1 MTNKILMEINP
12 NNRLWIDNIESLVS
26 SFQIFPKKENSKE
39 ENFNNI
45 SRLLILVFLVF
56 FFIQS
61 KKDLKKK
68 RHIEVIILFII
79 SMFIL
84 TVFYFRSTKKE
95 YFKELNKLS
104 SINNNNNNLYNLR
117 EMDTAPVYK
126 YPLLQTSKSMEK
138 LSPTP
143 IIYPR
148 SHDSDIWSFPSYK
161 HSATNNNRMG
171 YVLTDEYEDLN
182 YIDEFDPRVNTYRDD
197 FGLLNLNQYCNKQ
210 NGNLVQNNKNVTPLP
225 VSNGGMIDEG
235 SSSRNLDDLR
245 IRQNGQVL
253 NPENVMRT
261 TDVDNTQWMPT
272 SLNKQAD
279 TATPVSE
286 LQKQNLPVTYLKEKY
301 GKVNVPVDW
310 RIKLDDPNPTPISTI
325 SERYNYQD
333 MPQNKNFIKYIPLRG
348 DEDMSL
354 KRPEVTLAN
363 NQGVVGF
370 LPNEMIDQTVFRE
383 QRQVME
389 DSKLRNRAAHMYTS
403 DPNALPPKNLMIN
416 KTPISM
422 YGPGMVNVPERTKY
436 TQNIQPNI
444 YSFSDTAEPINANMG
459 ISYNPDLPPRVVDQV
474 AMYDGAYPLYHRIDP
489 QLVREGGIPKG
500 RLEEMPRRTQ
510 WSAKY
515 NTYDTIDGSVNF
527 EDIYDPRFT
536 GYGDEYRSYVDVNL
550 GNVQYYY
557 SDIDAYR
564 DPNFGTRSKVDFID
578 FVDPMGRIKPE
589 YSREVG
595 LNDVKE
601 NVQSQ
606 YDADSIYFREDLME
620 RLMRKRNQELWQLRA
635 APLRKDA
642 NVGFSAGSYSPS
654 IRQ

>member
-1 MTNKILMEINP
+1 MSVQNSNNKI
-12 NNRLWIDNIESLVS
+12 WIDNIESLFS
-26 SFQIFPKKENSKE
+26 SFDIFPNKENSKE

-56 FFIQS
+56 YFIQTR
-61 KKDLKKK
+61 KDVKKK
-68 RHIEVIILFII
+68 KHIEVIILFII

-84 TVFYFRSTKKE
+84 IVFYFRSTKKE

-104 SINNNNNNLYNLR
+104 SINNNNNNNLYNLR

-210 NGNLVQNNKNVTPLP
+210 NGNLVQNDNNGMSPLP
-225 VSNGGMIDEG
+225 
-235 SSSRNLDDLR
+235 R
-245 IRQNGQVL
+245 NGQMSD
-253 NPENVMRT
+253 NENVRKT
-261 TDVDNTQWMPT
+261 TDVDNTQWAPT
-272 SLNKQAD
+272 PLNKQTD
-279 TATPVSE
+279 TSTPVSE
-286 LQKQNLPVTYLKEKY
+286 LQQQNLPVTYLKEKY
-301 GKVNVPVDW
+301 GQVNKPADW
-310 RIKLDDPNPTPISTI
+310 RIRVDNPNPTPISTI
-325 SERYNYQD
+325 SERYNYED
-333 MPQNKNFIKYIPLRG
+333 MPQNRNFIKYIPLRG
-348 DEDMSL
+348 NEDMTM
-354 KRPEVTLAN
+354 KRPELTLAN

-370 LPNEMIDQTVFRE
+370 LPNEMIDETVFRE

-474 AMYDGAYPLYHRIDP
+474 AMSDGAYPLYHRIDP
-489 QLVREGGIPKG
+489 QLVREGGISKQ

-515 NTYDTIDGSVNF
+515 STYDTIDGSVNF

-536 GYGDEYRSYVDVNL
+536 GYGDEYRSYVDINL

-589 YSREVG
+589 YSRQVG

-642 NVGFSAGSYSPS
+642 HSNFSSGM
-654 IRQ
+654 

>member
-1 MTNKILMEINP
+1 MVLFIL
-12 NNRLWIDNIESLVS
+12 SL
-26 SFQIFPKKENSKE
+26 F
-39 ENFNNI
+39 
-45 SRLLILVFLVF
+45 LLI
-56 FFIQS
+56 I
-61 KKDLKKK
+61 
-68 RHIEVIILFII
+68 
-79 SMFIL
+79 
-84 TVFYFRSTKKE
+84 FYFSSTKKE
-95 YFKELNKLS
+95 YFKELNNLS
-104 SINNNNNNLYNLR
+104 SINNNNINTNIIDK
-117 EMDTAPVYK
+117 MDTPPVYK

-148 SHDSDIWSFPSYK
+148 SHDGDIWSFPSYK

-171 YVLTDEYEDLN
+171 FNLTDEYEPLN

-210 NGNLVQNNKNVTPLP
+210 NGNINNVSQQIDSDIIEDSQQKTKNDNTTMLKDVQNEDKTPIKVINK
-225 VSNGGMIDEG
+225 GG
-235 SSSRNLDDLR
+235 
-245 IRQNGQVL
+245 
-253 NPENVMRT
+253 
-261 TDVDNTQWMPT
+261 
-272 SLNKQAD
+272 
-279 TATPVSE
+279 
-286 LQKQNLPVTYLKEKY
+286 Y
-301 GKVNVPVDW
+301 GKPSPPADW
-310 RIKLDDPNPTPISTI
+310 RVQVDYPNPTPISTI
-325 SERYNYQD
+325 RERYNYQD
-333 MPQNKNFIKYIPLRG
+333 IPQQQQTLLKYIPLKG
-348 DEDMSL
+348 NDDMSER
-354 KRPEVTLAN
+354 RPEITLAN
-363 NQGVVGF
+363 NEQVAGF
-370 LPNEMIDQTVFRE
+370 LPNEMIEQTVFMDQKQMMKDNR
-383 QRQVME
+383 M
-389 DSKLRNRAAHMYTS
+389 KNRAAHMYTINP
-403 DPNALPPKNLMIN
+403 DALPPQNLLIN

-515 NTYDTIDGSVNF
+515 NTYDTIDGSINF

-578 FVDPMGRIKPE
+578 FIDPMGRVKPE
-589 YSREVG
+589 YSRDVG
-595 LNDVKE
+595 LNDVKST
-601 NVQSQ
+601 VQNQ

-635 APLRKDA
+635 APLRKDSHA
-642 NVGFSAGSYSPS
+642 HFSSGM
-654 IRQ
+654 

>member
-1 MTNKILMEINP
+1 
-12 NNRLWIDNIESLVS
+12 
-26 SFQIFPKKENSKE
+26 
-39 ENFNNI
+39 
-45 SRLLILVFLVF
+45 
-56 FFIQS
+56 
-61 KKDLKKK
+61 
-68 RHIEVIILFII
+68 
-79 SMFIL
+79 
-84 TVFYFRSTKKE
+84 
-95 YFKELNKLS
+95 
-104 SINNNNNNLYNLR
+104 
-117 EMDTAPVYK
+117 
-126 YPLLQTSKSMEK
+126 MEK

-148 SHDSDIWSFPSYK
+148 SHDGDIWSFPSYK

-171 YVLTDEYEDLN
+171 FNLTDEYEPLN

-210 NGNLVQNNKNVTPLP
+210 NGNINNVSQQIDSDIIEDSQQKTKNDNTTMLKDVQNEDKTPIKVINK
-225 VSNGGMIDEG
+225 GG
-235 SSSRNLDDLR
+235 
-245 IRQNGQVL
+245 
-253 NPENVMRT
+253 
-261 TDVDNTQWMPT
+261 
-272 SLNKQAD
+272 
-279 TATPVSE
+279 
-286 LQKQNLPVTYLKEKY
+286 Y
-301 GKVNVPVDW
+301 GKPSPPADW
-310 RIKLDDPNPTPISTI
+310 RVQVDYPNPTPISTI
-325 SERYNYQD
+325 RERYNYQD
-333 MPQNKNFIKYIPLRG
+333 IPQQQQTLLKYIPLKG
-348 DEDMSL
+348 NDDMSER
-354 KRPEVTLAN
+354 RPEITLAN
-363 NQGVVGF
+363 NEQVAGF
-370 LPNEMIDQTVFRE
+370 LPNEIIEQTVFMDQKQMMKDNR
-383 QRQVME
+383 M
-389 DSKLRNRAAHMYTS
+389 KNRAAHMYTINP
-403 DPNALPPKNLMIN
+403 DALPPQNLLIN

-515 NTYDTIDGSVNF
+515 NTYDTIDGSINF

-578 FVDPMGRIKPE
+578 FIDPMGRVKPE
-589 YSREVG
+589 YSRDVG
-595 LNDVKE
+595 LNDVKST
-601 NVQSQ
+601 VQNQ

-635 APLRKDA
+635 APLRKDSHA
-642 NVGFSAGSYSPS
+642 HFSSGM
-654 IRQ
+654 

>member
-1 MTNKILMEINP
+1 MTTRLFKQTGDIEKDTNKDYNP
-12 NNRLWIDNIESLVS
+12 NNRIWIDNIESLYS
-26 SFQIFPKKENSKE
+26 SWNIFPQKDNSKE

-45 SRLLILVFLVF
+45 SRLLILVFLIF
-56 FFIQS
+56 YCILD
-61 KKDLKKK
+61 KKDVKKK
-68 RHIEVIILFII
+68 KHIEIMILFILSI
-79 SMFIL
+79 FLLSIL
-84 TVFYFRSTKKE
+84 YFRSTKKE

-104 SINNNNNNLYNLR
+104 SINNNNNYNIR
-117 EMDTAPVYK
+117 EMDTPPVYK

-148 SHDSDIWSFPSYK
+148 SHDGDIWALPSYK

-171 YVLTDEYEDLN
+171 YVLTDEYEPLN
-182 YIDEFDPRVNTYRDD
+182 YTDEFDPRVNTYRSD
-197 FGLLNLNQYCNKQ
+197 FGLLNLNQYCNNQ
-210 NGNLVQNNKNVTPLP
+210 NGNKTQNANVSQISP
-225 VSNGGMIDEG
+225 
-235 SSSRNLDDLR
+235 
-245 IRQNGQVL
+245 NGQVINSDYRIKQDGTVL
-253 NPENVMRT
+253 NPDNVLKI
-261 TDVDNTQWMPT
+261 TDVDTTKWEPKDLKDQTDT
-272 SLNKQAD
+272 S
-279 TATPVSE
+279 TPLYE
-286 LQKQNLPVTYLKEKY
+286 LQKKQGVTTERY
-301 GKVNVPVDW
+301 GKVLPPADW
-310 RIKLDDPNPTPISTI
+310 RIKIDEPNPTPYSTI
-325 SERYNYQD
+325 SERYDGN
-333 MPQNKNFIKYIPLRG
+333 NSKTFIKYIPLRG
-348 DEDMSL
+348 DEDMTL
-354 KRPEVTLAN
+354 KRPELTLAN

-370 LPNEMIDQTVFRE
+370 LPNEMINETVFRE

-389 DSKLRNRAAHMYTS
+389 NSKLKNRAAHMYTT
-403 DPNALPPKNLMIN
+403 DPNALPPNNLMIN

-489 QLVREGGIPKG
+489 QLVREGGIAKE

-536 GYGDEYRSYVDVNL
+536 GYGDEYRSYVDINL

-589 YSREVG
+589 YSRQVG

-601 NVQSQ
+601 NVQNQ

-635 APLRKDA
+635 APLRKSA
-642 NVGFSAGSYSPS
+642 NSHFSSVY
-654 IRQ
+654 

>member
-1 MTNKILMEINP
+1 MSIHNQNKI
-12 NNRLWIDNIESLVS
+12 WIDNIESLFS
-26 SFQIFPKKENSKE
+26 SFDIFPNKKNSKE
-39 ENFNNI
+39 ENFNNV
-45 SRLLILVFLVF
+45 SRLLIVLFLIF
-56 FFIQS
+56 YFIQNQ
-61 KKDLKKK
+61 KDIKKK
-68 RHIEVIILFII
+68 KHIEVMIIFII
-79 SMFIL
+79 SMLIL
-84 TVFYFRSTKKE
+84 LVFYFNSTKKE
-95 YFKELNKLS
+95 YFKELNNLS
-104 SINNNNNNLYNLR
+104 YINNNNNILNNTK
-117 EMDTAPVYK
+117 EMDTPPVYK
-126 YPLLQTSKSMEK
+126 YPLLQTSKAMEK

-161 HSATNNNRMG
+161 HSATNNNTMG
-171 YVLTDEYEDLN
+171 FVLTDEYEPLN
-182 YIDEFDPRVNTYRDD
+182 YIDEFDPRVNTYRND

-210 NGNLVQNNKNVTPLP
+210 NGNLIQKNESSENDITNVNNIETQNKKTLINN
-225 VSNGGMIDEG
+225 I
-235 SSSRNLDDLR
+235 
-245 IRQNGQVL
+245 Q
-253 NPENVMRT
+253 
-261 TDVDNTQWMPT
+261 DNNST
-272 SLNKQAD
+272 SLLDLEKQKL
-279 TATPVSE
+279 PSE
-286 LQKQNLPVTYLKEKY
+286 YMKERY
-301 GKVNVPVDW
+301 GKMSSPVDW
-310 RIKLDDPNPTPISTI
+310 RVKIDNPNPTPISTLQ
-325 SERYNYQD
+325 ERYNYQD
-333 MPQNKNFIKYIPLRG
+333 LPQNKNFLNYIPLKST
-348 DEDMSL
+348 DDMSL
-354 KRPEVTLAN
+354 KTQELTLAN
-363 NQGVVGF
+363 NQQVVGF
-370 LPNEMIDQTVFRE
+370 LPNELIEQNVFRE

-389 DSKLRNRAAHMYTS
+389 DNNLKKNSAHMYNFN
-403 DPNALPPKNLMIN
+403 PNDLPPNNLLIN

-422 YGPGMVNVPERTKY
+422 YGPGMVNIPERTKY

-444 YSFSDTAEPINANMG
+444 YSFSDTAEPINANIG

-474 AMYDGAYPLYHRIDP
+474 AMYDGSYPLYHRIDP

-536 GYGDEYRSYVDVNL
+536 GYGDEYRSYVDINL

-589 YSREVG
+589 YSRQVG

-601 NVQSQ
+601 NVQNQ
-606 YDADSIYFREDLME
+606 YDADSIYFREDMME

-642 NVGFSAGSYSPS
+642 HAHFSSGM
-654 IRQ
+654 

>member
-1 MTNKILMEINP
+1 MENLKNT
-12 NNRLWIDNIESLVS
+12 NNRIWIDNIESLYS
-26 SFQIFPKKENSKE
+26 SWNIFPNKDNSKE
-39 ENFNNI
+39 ENFNNL
-45 SRLLILVFLVF
+45 SRLLILVFLIF
-56 FFIQS
+56 YFIQNPKDVKN
-61 KKDLKKK
+61 KK
-68 RHIEVIILFII
+68 HIEIMILFIL

-84 TVFYFRSTKKE
+84 SVFYFRSTKKE

-104 SINNNNNNLYNLR
+104 SINNNNNILYNIR

-126 YPLLQTSKSMEK
+126 YPLLQTSKAMEK

-148 SHDSDIWSFPSYK
+148 SHDGDIWSFPSYK

-171 YVLTDEYEDLN
+171 YALTEEYEPLN

-197 FGLLNLNQYCNKQ
+197 FGLLNLNEYCGKQ
-210 NGNLVQNNKNVTPLP
+210 NGNNI
-225 VSNGGMIDEG
+225 SNGTTLP
-235 SSSRNLDDLR
+235 LDKNGQNVIPDLR
-245 IRQNGQVL
+245 IKQDENVL
-253 NPENVMRT
+253 NPDNVMKT
-261 TDVDNTQWMPT
+261 TNYDKTRWEPT
-272 SLNKQAD
+272 DLNKQTD
-279 TATPVSE
+279 TSTPLYE
-286 LQKQNLPVTYLKEKY
+286 LQKSKSKDNLKERY
-301 GKVNVPVDW
+301 GKPSPPPDW
-310 RIKLDDPNPTPISTI
+310 RIKVNNKETTPISII
-325 SERYNYQD
+325 SERYNYSD
-333 MPQNKNFIKYIPLRG
+333 MPQNKNFIKYIPLNP
-348 DEDMSL
+348 DDDMTL
-354 KRPEVTLAN
+354 KRPELTLAN

-370 LPNEMIDQTVFRE
+370 LPNEMIDQTIFRE
-383 QRQVME
+383 QRQIMQ
-389 DSKLRNRAAHMYTS
+389 DNNLKNRAAHMYTS

-489 QLVREGGIPKG
+489 QLVREGGISKQ

-536 GYGDEYRSYVDVNL
+536 GYGDEYRSYVDIDL
-550 GNVQYYY
+550 GNIQYYY

-589 YSREVG
+589 YSRQVG

-642 NVGFSAGSYSPS
+642 HSHFSSGF
-654 IRQ
+654 

>member
-1 MTNKILMEINP
+1 MSIQNP
-12 NNRLWIDNIESLVS
+12 NNKIWIDNIESLFS
-26 SFQIFPKKENSKE
+26 SFQFFPKKENSKE

-45 SRLLILVFLVF
+45 SRLLILIFLVF

-61 KKDLKKK
+61 RKDVKNKK
-68 RHIEVIILFII
+68 HIEVMILFII

-84 TVFYFRSTKKE
+84 IVFYFRSTKKE

-126 YPLLQTSKSMEK
+126 YPLLQTSKAMEK

-148 SHDSDIWSFPSYK
+148 SHDGDIWSFPSYK

-182 YIDEFDPRVNTYRDD
+182 YIDEFDPRVNTYRND

-210 NGNLVQNNKNVTPLP
+210 NGNLVQIDDKKVTPLP
-225 VSNGGMIDEG
+225 ASKNDEM
-235 SSSRNLDDLR
+235 SDVDLR
-245 IRQNGQVL
+245 IRQNGKVL
-253 NPENVMRT
+253 NPENIMIT
-261 TDVDNTQWMPT
+261 TDMN
-272 SLNKQAD
+272 NKND
-279 TATPVSE
+279 TTTPVSE

-301 GKVNVPVDW
+301 GRMSVPVDW
-310 RIKLDDPNPTPISTI
+310 RVKVDDPNPTPISTI
-325 SERYNYQD
+325 SERYNYED
-333 MPQNKNFIKYIPLRG
+333 VQNKNFIKYIPLRG
-348 DEDMSL
+348 DEDMTL
-354 KRPEVTLAN
+354 KRPELTLAN
-363 NQGVVGF
+363 NQGVAGF
-370 LPNEMIDQTVFRE
+370 LPNEMIEQSIFRE

-389 DSKLRNRAAHMYTS
+389 DNKLKNRAAHMYTS
-403 DPNALPPKNLMIN
+403 EPNALPPKNLMIN

-500 RLEEMPRRTQ
+500 RLDEMPRRTQ

-536 GYGDEYRSYVDVNL
+536 GYGDEYRSYVDINL

-589 YSREVG
+589 YSRQVG

-635 APLRKDA
+635 APLRKSAHSNSGITSGFA
-642 NVGFSAGSYSPS
+642 NASSG
-654 IRQ
+654 IRF

>member
-1 MTNKILMEINP
+1 MSIQNLQNP
-12 NNRLWIDNIESLVS
+12 NNLLWIDNIESLFY
-26 SFQIFPKKENSKE
+26 SFNIFPKKENSKE
-39 ENFNNI
+39 ENFNNV
-45 SRLLILVFLVF
+45 SRLLIIVFLIF
-56 FFIQS
+56 YFIQPFQKISRSS
-61 KKDLKKK
+61 KERKN
-68 RHIEVIILFII
+68 RNIEIMVLFILSLFLLI
-79 SMFIL
+79 I
-84 TVFYFRSTKKE
+84 FYFSSTKKE
-95 YFKELNKLS
+95 YFKELNNLS
-104 SINNNNNNLYNLR
+104 SINNNNINTNIIDK
-117 EMDTAPVYK
+117 MDTPPVYK

-148 SHDSDIWSFPSYK
+148 SHDGDVWSFPSYK

-171 YVLTDEYEDLN
+171 FNLTDEYEPLN

-210 NGNLVQNNKNVTPLP
+210 NGNMNNISQQLDSKNTEESQNNVQSDNTTMLKDVQNEGKTPLK
-225 VSNGGMIDEG
+225 VINKGG
-235 SSSRNLDDLR
+235 
-245 IRQNGQVL
+245 
-253 NPENVMRT
+253 
-261 TDVDNTQWMPT
+261 
-272 SLNKQAD
+272 
-279 TATPVSE
+279 
-286 LQKQNLPVTYLKEKY
+286 Y
-301 GKVNVPVDW
+301 GKPSPVADW
-310 RIKLDDPNPTPISTI
+310 RVQVDDPSKTPISNI
-325 SERYNYQD
+325 RERYNYQD
-333 MPQNKNFIKYIPLRG
+333 MPQQQTPLKYIPLKG
-348 DEDMSL
+348 NDDMSE
-354 KRPEVTLAN
+354 RRAEITLAN
-363 NQGVVGF
+363 NEQVAGF
-370 LPNEMIDQTVFRE
+370 LPNEMIDQTVFIDQKQMMRDN
-383 QRQVME
+383 RM
-389 DSKLRNRAAHMYTS
+389 KNRAAHMYTTNP
-403 DPNALPPKNLMIN
+403 DALPPQNLLIN

-474 AMYDGAYPLYHRIDP
+474 AMYDGSYPLYHRIDP

-536 GYGDEYRSYVDVNL
+536 GYGDEYRSYVDINL

-578 FVDPMGRIKPE
+578 FVDPMGRVKPE
-589 YSREVG
+589 YSRDVG
-595 LNDVKE
+595 LNDVKST
-601 NVQSQ
+601 VQNQ

-635 APLRKDA
+635 APLRKDSHA
-642 NVGFSAGSYSPS
+642 HFSSGM
-654 IRQ
+654 

>member
-1 MTNKILMEINP
+1 MTNLNNKI
-12 NNRLWIDNIESLVS
+12 WIDNIDSLFS
-26 SFQIFPKKENSKE
+26 SFDIFPKRENSKE

-45 SRLLILVFLVF
+45 SRLLIIIFLVF
-56 FFIQS
+56 FFIQHSEKVIS
-61 KKDLKKK
+61 KKNKIRVMFPSNKVDV
-68 RHIEVIILFII
+68 VIFFVI

-84 TVFYFRSTKKE
+84 ILFYFRSTKKE
-95 YFKELNKLS
+95 YFKELNYLS
-104 SINNNNNNLYNLR
+104 SINNNNNFNNL
-117 EMDTAPVYK
+117 EKMDTPPVYK
-126 YPLLQTSKSMEK
+126 YPLLQTSKSTEK

-148 SHDSDIWSFPSYK
+148 SHDREIWSFPSYK
-161 HSATNNNRMG
+161 HSAVNDNSMG
-171 YVLTDEYEDLN
+171 FNLTDEYEPLN
-182 YIDEFDPRVNTYRDD
+182 YIDEFDPRVNTYRSD
-197 FGLLNLNQYCNKQ
+197 FGLLNLNEYCNGQ
-210 NGNLVQNNKNVTPLP
+210 NGNVK
-225 VSNGGMIDEG
+225 
-235 SSSRNLDDLR
+235 SRNLHSQSD
-245 IRQNGQVL
+245 
-253 NPENVMRT
+253 NPSENVGSLGSKSNPQYVT
-261 TDVDNTQWMPT
+261 IVDTKKPEEISQGG
-272 SLNKQAD
+272 
-279 TATPVSE
+279 
-286 LQKQNLPVTYLKEKY
+286 Y
-301 GKVNVPVDW
+301 GKMSPPVNW
-310 RIKLDDPNPTPISTI
+310 RIPIDDPKVTPISTI
-325 SERYNYQD
+325 KERYNYD
-333 MPQNKNFIKYIPLRG
+333 EMKNKNFIKYIPLRAN
-348 DEDMSL
+348 DDMSE
-354 KRPEVTLAN
+354 KRPEVTIAN
-363 NQGVVGF
+363 NEQVAGF

-383 QRQVME
+383 QRQIME
-389 DSKLRNRAAHMYTS
+389 NDKLKNRAVHMYTT
-403 DPNALPPKNLMIN
+403 DKNALPPENLLIN

-589 YSREVG
+589 YNRQVG

-642 NVGFSAGSYSPS
+642 HAHFSSGM
-654 IRQ
+654 

>member
-1 MTNKILMEINP
+1 MSIQNP
-12 NNRLWIDNIESLVS
+12 NNLLWIDNIESLFS
-26 SFQIFPKKENSKE
+26 SFNILPKKENSKE
-39 ENFNNI
+39 ENFNNV
-45 SRLLILVFLVF
+45 SRLLILVFLIF
-56 FFIQS
+56 YFIQPFQKVSRSS
-61 KKDLKKK
+61 KEKKN
-68 RHIEVIILFII
+68 RNIEIMVLFILSLFLLI
-79 SMFIL
+79 I
-84 TVFYFRSTKKE
+84 FYFSSTKKE
-95 YFKELNKLS
+95 YFKELNNLS
-104 SINNNNNNLYNLR
+104 SINNNNINTNIIDK
-117 EMDTAPVYK
+117 MDTPPVYK

-148 SHDSDIWSFPSYK
+148 SHDGDIWSFPSYK

-171 YVLTDEYEDLN
+171 FDLTNEYEPLN

-210 NGNLVQNNKNVTPLP
+210 NGNINNISQKIDSEDIEVSQQKTKNDNTTMLKDVKNEGKTPLKIIEK
-225 VSNGGMIDEG
+225 GG
-235 SSSRNLDDLR
+235 
-245 IRQNGQVL
+245 
-253 NPENVMRT
+253 
-261 TDVDNTQWMPT
+261 
-272 SLNKQAD
+272 
-279 TATPVSE
+279 
-286 LQKQNLPVTYLKEKY
+286 Y
-301 GKVNVPVDW
+301 GKNSPPADW
-310 RIKLDDPNPTPISTI
+310 RVQVDDPEKTPISTI
-325 SERYNYQD
+325 RERYNYQD
-333 MPQNKNFIKYIPLRG
+333 MPQQQTLLKYIPLKG
-348 DEDMSL
+348 NDDMSE
-354 KRPEVTLAN
+354 RRAEITLAN
-363 NQGVVGF
+363 NEQVAGF
-370 LPNEMIDQTVFRE
+370 LPNEMIDQTVFMDQKQMMKDNR
-383 QRQVME
+383 M
-389 DSKLRNRAAHMYTS
+389 KNRATHMYTTNP
-403 DPNALPPKNLMIN
+403 DALPPQNLLIN

-474 AMYDGAYPLYHRIDP
+474 AMYDGSYPLYHRIDP
-489 QLVREGGIPKG
+489 QLIREGGIPKG

-515 NTYDTIDGSVNF
+515 NTYDTIDGSINF

-578 FVDPMGRIKPE
+578 FIDPMGRVKPE
-589 YSREVG
+589 YSRDVG
-595 LNDVKE
+595 LNDVKST
-601 NVQSQ
+601 VQNQ

-635 APLRKDA
+635 APLRKDSHA
-642 NVGFSAGSYSPS
+642 HFSSGM
-654 IRQ
+654 

>member
-1 MTNKILMEINP
+1 MLNKIQQTSYNQ
-12 NNRLWIDNIESLVS
+12 NNKIWIDNIESLFS
-26 SFQIFPKKENSKE
+26 SFNIFPKKENSKE

-45 SRLLILVFLVF
+45 SRMLIVLFLVF
-56 FFIQS
+56 FIIQS
-61 KKDLKKK
+61 PKDIKSKK
-68 RHIEVIILFII
+68 HIEIMIIFFMSL
-79 SMFIL
+79 IL
-84 TVFYFRSTKKE
+84 LIGFYFGTTKKE
-95 YFKELNKLS
+95 YFKELNNLS
-104 SINNNNNNLYNLR
+104 SINNNNNDSNLNIK
-117 EMDTAPVYK
+117 MDTPPVYK
-126 YPLLQTSKSMEK
+126 YPLLQTSKAMNK

-148 SHDSDIWSFPSYK
+148 SHDREIWSYPSYK
-161 HSATNNNRMG
+161 HSHVNDNSMG
-171 YVLTDEYEDLN
+171 FNLTDEYEPLN
-182 YIDEFDPRVNTYRDD
+182 YIDEFDPRVNTYRND
-197 FGLLNLNQYCNKQ
+197 FGLLNLNEYCNKQ
-210 NGNLVQNNKNVTPLP
+210 NGNKNVSN
-225 VSNGGMIDEG
+225 VSNVSNISNIPMNNENTTQLQPQLQSQEQSQQPIQGGYGIPSPPADWT
-235 SSSRNLDDLR
+235 
-245 IRQNGQVL
+245 IK
-253 NPENVMRT
+253 
-261 TDVDNTQWMPT
+261 VD
-272 SLNKQAD
+272 SDK
-279 TATPVSE
+279 
-286 LQKQNLPVTYLKEKY
+286 
-301 GKVNVPVDW
+301 
-310 RIKLDDPNPTPISTI
+310 TPISLI
-325 SERYNYQD
+325 KERYNYNKD
-333 MPQNKNFIKYIPLRG
+333 DQNKTLLKYIPLKPG
-348 DEDMSL
+348 DDMSER
-354 KRPEVTLAN
+354 RPEITLAN
-363 NQGVVGF
+363 NEQVAGF
-370 LPNEMIDQTVFRE
+370 LPNEMIEQTVFLDQKRL
-383 QRQVME
+383 ME
-389 DSKLRNRAAHMYTS
+389 DDKLKNQAAHMYTTN
-403 DPNALPPKNLMIN
+403 PNALPPKNLLIN

-536 GYGDEYRSYVDVNL
+536 GYGDEYRSYVDINL

-589 YSREVG
+589 YSRDVG

-601 NVQSQ
+601 TVQTQ

-642 NVGFSAGSYSPS
+642 HAHFSSGM
-654 IRQ
+654 

>member
-1 MTNKILMEINP
+1 MSIQNIQNP
-12 NNRLWIDNIESLVS
+12 NNLLWIDNIESLFY
-26 SFQIFPKKENSKE
+26 SFNIFPKKENSKE
-39 ENFNNI
+39 ENFNNV
-45 SRLLILVFLVF
+45 SRLLILIFLIF
-56 FFIQS
+56 YFIQPFQKVSRSS
-61 KKDLKKK
+61 KERKN
-68 RHIEVIILFII
+68 RNIEIMVLFILSLFLLI
-79 SMFIL
+79 I
-84 TVFYFRSTKKE
+84 FYFSSTKKE
-95 YFKELNKLS
+95 YFKELNNLS
-104 SINNNNNNLYNLR
+104 SINNNNINTNIIDK
-117 EMDTAPVYK
+117 MDTPPVYK

-148 SHDSDIWSFPSYK
+148 SHDGDIWSFPSYK

-171 YVLTDEYEDLN
+171 FNLTDEYEPLN

-210 NGNLVQNNKNVTPLP
+210 NGNINNVSQQIDSDIIEDSQQKTKNDNTTMLKDVQNEDKTPIKVINK
-225 VSNGGMIDEG
+225 GG
-235 SSSRNLDDLR
+235 
-245 IRQNGQVL
+245 
-253 NPENVMRT
+253 
-261 TDVDNTQWMPT
+261 
-272 SLNKQAD
+272 
-279 TATPVSE
+279 
-286 LQKQNLPVTYLKEKY
+286 Y
-301 GKVNVPVDW
+301 GKPSPPADW
-310 RIKLDDPNPTPISTI
+310 RVQVDYPNPTPISTI
-325 SERYNYQD
+325 RERYNYQD
-333 MPQNKNFIKYIPLRG
+333 IPQQQQTLLKYIPLKG
-348 DEDMSL
+348 NDDMSER
-354 KRPEVTLAN
+354 RPEITLAN
-363 NQGVVGF
+363 NEQVAGF
-370 LPNEMIDQTVFRE
+370 LPNEMIEQTVFMDQKQMMKDNR
-383 QRQVME
+383 M
-389 DSKLRNRAAHMYTS
+389 KNRAAHMYTINP
-403 DPNALPPKNLMIN
+403 DALPPQNLLIN

-515 NTYDTIDGSVNF
+515 NTYDTIDGSINF

-578 FVDPMGRIKPE
+578 FVDPMGRVKPE
-589 YSREVG
+589 YSRDVG
-595 LNDVKE
+595 LNDVKST
-601 NVQSQ
+601 VQNQ

-635 APLRKDA
+635 APIRKDSHA
-642 NVGFSAGSYSPS
+642 HFSSGM
-654 IRQ
+654 

>member
-1 MTNKILMEINP
+1 MLNKIQQTSYNQ
-12 NNRLWIDNIESLVS
+12 NNKIWIDNIESLFS
-26 SFQIFPKKENSKE
+26 SFNIFPKKENSKE

-45 SRLLILVFLVF
+45 SRLLILVFLIF
-56 FFIQS
+56 YFTQTS
-61 KKDLKKK
+61 KDVKKK
-68 RHIEVIILFII
+68 RHIEIMILFII
-79 SMFIL
+79 SIFIL
-84 TVFYFRSTKKE
+84 IVFYFSSTKKE
-95 YFKELNKLS
+95 YFKELNYLS
-104 SINNNNNNLYNLR
+104 SINNNNNILYNTR
-117 EMDTAPVYK
+117 EMDTPPVYK

-148 SHDSDIWSFPSYK
+148 SHDADIWSFPSYK

-182 YIDEFDPRVNTYRDD
+182 YIDEFDPRVNTYRND
-197 FGLLNLNQYCNKQ
+197 FGLLNLNEYCNKQ
-210 NGNLVQNNKNVTPLP
+210 NGNKTTTPI
-225 VSNGGMIDEG
+225 SNISTEDKTM
-235 SSSRNLDDLR
+235 L
-245 IRQNGQVL
+245 
-253 NPENVMRT
+253 
-261 TDVDNTQWMPT
+261 TD
-272 SLNKQAD
+272 LNKENQQPSQSSQSSQPSQQSQISNSSNE
-279 TATPVSE
+279 T
-286 LQKQNLPVTYLKEKY
+286 LKGGY
-301 GKVNVPVDW
+301 GIPSPPADW
-310 RIKLDDPNPTPISTI
+310 RIKVKNPGATPISTI
-325 SERYNYQD
+325 QERYNYQEL
-333 MPQNKNFIKYIPLRG
+333 PKNQNFIKYIPLRG
-348 DEDMSL
+348 DEDMSM

-363 NQGVVGF
+363 NEQVAGF
-370 LPNEMIDQTVFRE
+370 LPNEMIDQSVFRE
-383 QRQVME
+383 QRQIME
-389 DSKLRNRAAHMYTS
+389 NNKLRNRAAHMYTS
-403 DPNALPPKNLMIN
+403 DPNALPPKNLLIN

-489 QLVREGGIPKG
+489 QLVREGGIPKE

-536 GYGDEYRSYVDVNL
+536 GYGDEYRSYVDINL

-589 YSREVG
+589 YSRDVG

-601 NVQSQ
+601 TVQTQ

-642 NVGFSAGSYSPS
+642 HAHFSSGM
-654 IRQ
+654 

>member
-1 MTNKILMEINP
+1 MSIQNIQNP
-12 NNRLWIDNIESLVS
+12 NNLLWIDNIESLFS
-26 SFQIFPKKENSKE
+26 SFNIFPKKENSKE
-39 ENFNNI
+39 ENFNNV
-45 SRLLILVFLVF
+45 SRLLILIFLIF
-56 FFIQS
+56 YFIQPFQKVSRSS
-61 KKDLKKK
+61 KERKN
-68 RHIEVIILFII
+68 RNIEIMVLFILSLFLLI
-79 SMFIL
+79 I
-84 TVFYFRSTKKE
+84 FYFSSTKKE
-95 YFKELNKLS
+95 YFKELNNLS
-104 SINNNNNNLYNLR
+104 SINNNNINTNIIDK
-117 EMDTAPVYK
+117 MDTPPVYK

-148 SHDSDIWSFPSYK
+148 SHDGDIWSFPSYK

-171 YVLTDEYEDLN
+171 FNLTDEYEPLN

-210 NGNLVQNNKNVTPLP
+210 NGNMNNISQLDSEDTEESQQNVQNDNTTMLKNVKNEGKTPLK
-225 VSNGGMIDEG
+225 NINRGGYG
-235 SSSRNLDDLR
+235 
-245 IRQNGQVL
+245 
-253 NPENVMRT
+253 NPS
-261 TDVDNTQWMPT
+261 P
-272 SLNKQAD
+272 A
-279 TATPVSE
+279 A
-286 LQKQNLPVTYLKEKY
+286 
-301 GKVNVPVDW
+301 DW
-310 RIKLDDPNPTPISTI
+310 RVQVDDTNPTPISTI
-325 SERYNYQD
+325 RERYNYQD
-333 MPQNKNFIKYIPLRG
+333 MPQQQTLLKYIPLKG
-348 DEDMSL
+348 NDDMSE
-354 KRPEVTLAN
+354 RRAEITLAN
-363 NQGVVGF
+363 NEQVAGF
-370 LPNEMIDQTVFRE
+370 LPNEMIDQTVFIDQKQMMRDN
-383 QRQVME
+383 RM
-389 DSKLRNRAAHMYTS
+389 KNRAAHMYTTNP
-403 DPNALPPKNLMIN
+403 DALPPRNLLIN

-474 AMYDGAYPLYHRIDP
+474 AMYDGSYPLYHRIDP

-536 GYGDEYRSYVDVNL
+536 GYGDEYRSYVDINL

-578 FVDPMGRIKPE
+578 FVDPMGRVKPE
-589 YSREVG
+589 YSRDVG
-595 LNDVKE
+595 LNDVKST
-601 NVQSQ
+601 VQNQ

-635 APLRKDA
+635 APLRKDSHA
-642 NVGFSAGSYSPS
+642 HFSSGM
-654 IRQ
+654 

>member
-1 MTNKILMEINP
+1 MSIQNP
-12 NNRLWIDNIESLVS
+12 NNLLWIDNIESLIS
-26 SFQIFPKKENSKE
+26 SYNIFPKKDNSKE
-39 ENFNNI
+39 ENFNNV
-45 SRLLILVFLVF
+45 SRLLILTFLIF
-56 FFIQS
+56 YFIQPFQKVS
-61 KKDLKKK
+61 KSSKEKTN
-68 RHIEVIILFII
+68 RNVEIMVLFILSLFLLI
-79 SMFIL
+79 I
-84 TVFYFRSTKKE
+84 FYFNSTKKE
-95 YFKELNKLS
+95 YFKELNNLS
-104 SINNNNNNLYNLR
+104 SINNNNNNIIDK
-117 EMDTAPVYK
+117 MDTPPVYK

-171 YVLTDEYEDLN
+171 FNLTDEYEPLN

-197 FGLLNLNQYCNKQ
+197 FGLLNLNEYCKEQ
-210 NGNLVQNNKNVTPLP
+210 NGNVTLLPVVKNGESIEKTNNVT
-225 VSNGGMIDEG
+225 
-235 SSSRNLDDLR
+235 DLR
-245 IRQNGQVL
+245 IRQNGQIL
-253 NPENVMRT
+253 NPKNIIKT
-261 TDVDNTQWMPT
+261 TDYE
-272 SLNKQAD
+272 NKWKP
-279 TATPVSE
+279 TPVEKQEDTETPLIQS
-286 LQKQNLPVTYLKEKY
+286 QKQNLPTSNLKERY
-301 GKVNVPVDW
+301 GKISQPVDW
-310 RIKLDDPNPTPISTI
+310 RVKIDEPNPTPISTI
-325 SERYNYQD
+325 RERYNYQD
-333 MPQNKNFIKYIPLRG
+333 MPQQQTLLKYIPLKG
-348 DEDMSL
+348 NDDMTER
-354 KRPEVTLAN
+354 RPEITLAN
-363 NQGVVGF
+363 NEQVAGF
-370 LPNEMIDQTVFRE
+370 LPNEMIDQTVFIDQKQMMRDN
-383 QRQVME
+383 RM
-389 DSKLRNRAAHMYTS
+389 KNRASHMYTTNP
-403 DPNALPPKNLMIN
+403 DALPPQNLLIN

-474 AMYDGAYPLYHRIDP
+474 AMYDGSYPLYHRIDP

-515 NTYDTIDGSVNF
+515 NTYDTTDGSVNF

-578 FVDPMGRIKPE
+578 FIDPMGRVKPE
-589 YSREVG
+589 YSRDVG
-595 LNDVKE
+595 LNDVKST
-601 NVQSQ
+601 VQNQ

-635 APLRKDA
+635 APIRKDSHA
-642 NVGFSAGSYSPS
+642 HFSSGM
-654 IRQ
+654 

>member
-1 MTNKILMEINP
+1 MSNKNNQGIQNYNNKI
-12 NNRLWIDNIESLVS
+12 WIDNIESLFS
-26 SFQIFPKKENSKE
+26 SFQIFPKIKYSKE

-45 SRLLILVFLVF
+45 SRLLILVFLIF
-56 FFIQS
+56 YFIQT
-61 KKDLKKK
+61 KKDVKKK
-68 RHIEVIILFII
+68 KHIEVIILFII
-79 SMFIL
+79 SIFIL
-84 TVFYFRSTKKE
+84 IVFYFRSTKKE

-104 SINNNNNNLYNLR
+104 SINNNNNNNLYNLR

-126 YPLLQTSKSMEK
+126 YPLLQTSKAMEK

-148 SHDSDIWSFPSYK
+148 SHDGDIWSFPSYK

-182 YIDEFDPRVNTYRDD
+182 YIDEFDARVNTYRND

-210 NGNLVQNNKNVTPLP
+210 NGNKNTTPLIP
-225 VSNGGMIDEG
+225 MDNTEISNVDW
-235 SSSRNLDDLR
+235 R
-245 IRQNGQVL
+245 IKQNGNIL
-253 NPENVMRT
+253 NQENVMKT
-261 TDVDNTQWMPT
+261 TDLDNTQLEPT
-272 SLNKQAD
+272 PLQKQID
-279 TATPVSE
+279 DLTPISK
-286 LQKQNLPVTYLKEKY
+286 LQKQNLPVTYLKEKC
-301 GKVNVPVDW
+301 GKICPPQDW
-310 RIKLDDPNPTPISTI
+310 RIKLDNPDATPISTI
-325 SERYNYQD
+325 SERYNYND
-333 MPQNKNFIKYIPLRG
+333 NDLQNKNFIKYIPLRG

-389 DSKLRNRAAHMYTS
+389 DSKLKNRAAHMYSS

-474 AMYDGAYPLYHRIDP
+474 VMNDGAYPLYHRIDP

-536 GYGDEYRSYVDVNL
+536 GYGDEYRSYVDINL

-589 YSREVG
+589 YSRQVG

-635 APLRKDA
+635 APIRKDA
-642 NVGFSAGSYSPS
+642 HSHFSSGF
-654 IRQ
+654 

>member
-1 MTNKILMEINP
+1 MSIQNIQNP
-12 NNRLWIDNIESLVS
+12 NNLLWIDNIESLFY
-26 SFQIFPKKENSKE
+26 SFNIFPKKENSKE
-39 ENFNNI
+39 ENFNNV
-45 SRLLILVFLVF
+45 SRLLILIFLIF
-56 FFIQS
+56 YFIQPFQKVSRSS
-61 KKDLKKK
+61 KERKN
-68 RHIEVIILFII
+68 RNIEIMVLFILSLFLLI
-79 SMFIL
+79 I
-84 TVFYFRSTKKE
+84 FYFSSTKKE
-95 YFKELNKLS
+95 YFKELNNLS
-104 SINNNNNNLYNLR
+104 SINNNNINTNIIDK
-117 EMDTAPVYK
+117 MDTPPVYK

-148 SHDSDIWSFPSYK
+148 SHDGDIWSFPSYK

-171 YVLTDEYEDLN
+171 FNLTDEYEPLN

-210 NGNLVQNNKNVTPLP
+210 NGNINNVSQQIDSDIIEDSQQKTKNDNTTMLKDVQNEDKTPIKVINK
-225 VSNGGMIDEG
+225 GG
-235 SSSRNLDDLR
+235 
-245 IRQNGQVL
+245 
-253 NPENVMRT
+253 
-261 TDVDNTQWMPT
+261 
-272 SLNKQAD
+272 
-279 TATPVSE
+279 
-286 LQKQNLPVTYLKEKY
+286 Y
-301 GKVNVPVDW
+301 GKPSPPADW
-310 RIKLDDPNPTPISTI
+310 RVQVDYPNPTPISTI
-325 SERYNYQD
+325 RERYNYQD
-333 MPQNKNFIKYIPLRG
+333 IPQQQQTLLKYIPLKG
-348 DEDMSL
+348 NDDMSER
-354 KRPEVTLAN
+354 RPEITLAN
-363 NQGVVGF
+363 NEQVAGF
-370 LPNEMIDQTVFRE
+370 LPNEIIEQTVFMDQKQMMKDNR
-383 QRQVME
+383 M
-389 DSKLRNRAAHMYTS
+389 KNRAAHMYTINP
-403 DPNALPPKNLMIN
+403 DALPPQNLLIN

-515 NTYDTIDGSVNF
+515 NTYDTIDGSINF

-578 FVDPMGRIKPE
+578 FIDPMGRVKPE
-589 YSREVG
+589 YSRDVG
-595 LNDVKE
+595 LNDVKST
-601 NVQSQ
+601 VQNQ

-635 APLRKDA
+635 APLRKDSHA
-642 NVGFSAGSYSPS
+642 HFSSGM
-654 IRQ
+654 

>member
-1 MTNKILMEINP
+1 MSIQNINNKI
-12 NNRLWIDNIESLVS
+12 WIDNIESLFS
-26 SFQIFPKKENSKE
+26 SFEIFPKKEYSKE

-45 SRLLILVFLVF
+45 SRLLIIVFLVF
-56 FFIQS
+56 YFIQTV
-61 KKDLKKK
+61 KDIKKK
-68 RHIEVIILFII
+68 KHIEIIILFII

-84 TVFYFRSTKKE
+84 IVFYFRSTKKE

-104 SINNNNNNLYNLR
+104 SINNNNNNLYNLTQ
-117 EMDTAPVYK
+117 MDTAPIYK
-126 YPLLQTSKSMEK
+126 YPLLQTTRAMEK

-148 SHDSDIWSFPSYK
+148 SHDADIWSFPSYK

-182 YIDEFDPRVNTYRDD
+182 YIDEFDPRVNTYRND
-197 FGLLNLNQYCNKQ
+197 FGLLELNQYCNKQ
-210 NGNLVQNNKNVTPLP
+210 NGNIVQSGDKNTMSLLPTSKNSQMYDNDLKINENKILNNEDIINTDIKNKND
-225 VSNGGMIDEG
+225 MI
-235 SSSRNLDDLR
+235 
-245 IRQNGQVL
+245 
-253 NPENVMRT
+253 
-261 TDVDNTQWMPT
+261 
-272 SLNKQAD
+272 
-279 TATPVSE
+279 TPVSE
-286 LQKQNLPVTYLKEKY
+286 LQKQNLPVTYLKE
-301 GKVNVPVDW
+301 NNSLTPSQVDW
-310 RIKLDDPNPTPISTI
+310 RIKLDNPKQTPISTI
-325 SERYNYQD
+325 SERYNYED
-333 MPQNKNFIKYIPLRG
+333 VQNKNFIKYIPLRP
-348 DEDMSL
+348 DDDMTM
-354 KRPEVTLAN
+354 KRTELTLAN
-363 NQGVVGF
+363 NQGVAGF
-370 LPNEMIDQTVFRE
+370 LPNEMIEQSVFRE
-383 QRQVME
+383 QRQIME
-389 DSKLRNRAAHMYTS
+389 DNKLKNRATHMYTT
-403 DPNALPPKNLMIN
+403 DPHALPPKNLMIN

-422 YGPGMVNVPERTKY
+422 YGPGMVNIPERTKY

-444 YSFSDTAEPINANMG
+444 YSFSDTAEPINANIG

-489 QLVREGGIPKG
+489 QLVREGGIPKE
-500 RLEEMPRRTQ
+500 RLDEMPRRTQ

-536 GYGDEYRSYVDVNL
+536 GYGDEYRSYVDINL

-589 YSREVG
+589 YSRQVG

-601 NVQSQ
+601 NVQNQ

-642 NVGFSAGSYSPS
+642 HSHFSSGM
-654 IRQ
+654 

>member
-1 MTNKILMEINP
+1 
-12 NNRLWIDNIESLVS
+12 
-26 SFQIFPKKENSKE
+26 
-39 ENFNNI
+39 
-45 SRLLILVFLVF
+45 
-56 FFIQS
+56 
-61 KKDLKKK
+61 
-68 RHIEVIILFII
+68 
-79 SMFIL
+79 MFIL
-84 TVFYFRSTKKE
+84 ILFYFRSTKKE
-95 YFKELNKLS
+95 YFKELNYLS
-104 SINNNNNNLYNLR
+104 SINNNNNL
-117 EMDTAPVYK
+117 EKMDTSPVYK
-126 YPLLQTSKSMEK
+126 YPLLQTSKSAEK

-148 SHDSDIWSFPSYK
+148 SHDREIWSFPSYK
-161 HSATNNNRMG
+161 HSAVNDNSMG
-171 YVLTDEYEDLN
+171 FNLTDEYEPLN
-182 YIDEFDPRVNTYRDD
+182 YIDEFDPRVNTYRSD
-197 FGLLNLNQYCNKQ
+197 FGLLNLNEYCNGQ
-210 NGNLVQNNKNVTPLP
+210 NGNIK
-225 VSNGGMIDEG
+225 S
-235 SSSRNLDDLR
+235 
-245 IRQNGQVL
+245 
-253 NPENVMRT
+253 
-261 TDVDNTQWMPT
+261 
-272 SLNKQAD
+272 
-279 TATPVSE
+279 
-286 LQKQNLPVTYLKEKY
+286 QNLPSQNQNENIGLPGSKSNPQYVTIVDVKKPEEISQGGY
-301 GKVNVPVDW
+301 GKMSPPADW
-310 RIKLDDPNPTPISTI
+310 RIKVDDPKVTPISTI
-325 SERYNYQD
+325 KERYNYDD
-333 MPQNKNFIKYIPLRG
+333 MKNKNFIKYIPLRAN
-348 DEDMSL
+348 DDMSER
-354 KRPEVTLAN
+354 RPEVTIAN
-363 NQGVVGF
+363 NEQVVGF
-370 LPNEMIDQTVFRE
+370 LPNEMIDQSVFRE
-383 QRQVME
+383 QRQIME
-389 DSKLRNRAAHMYTS
+389 NDKLRNRAVHMYTTDKNS
-403 DPNALPPKNLMIN
+403 LPPENLLIN

-589 YSREVG
+589 YNRQVG

-642 NVGFSAGSYSPS
+642 HAHFSSGM
-654 IRQ
+654 

>member
-1 MTNKILMEINP
+1 MSNKIQQNFLNP
-12 NNRLWIDNIESLVS
+12 NNKIWIDNIESLFS
-26 SFQIFPKKENSKE
+26 SYNIFPNKLNSKE

-56 FFIQS
+56 YFIQS
-61 KKDLKKK
+61 TKDVKKK
-68 RHIEVIILFII
+68 RHIEVMILFIL

-95 YFKELNKLS
+95 YFKELNNLS

-126 YPLLQTSKSMEK
+126 YPLLQTSKAMEK

-148 SHDSDIWSFPSYK
+148 SHDGDIWSLPSYK

-210 NGNLVQNNKNVTPLP
+210 NGNTGQDVTLLP
-225 VSNGGMIDEG
+225 VSKNGETIESDW
-235 SSSRNLDDLR
+235 R
-245 IRQNGQVL
+245 IKQNGTPL
-253 NPENVMRT
+253 NPENIMKT
-261 TDVDNTQWMPT
+261 NDVDNTQWSPIP
-272 SLNKQAD
+272 LNKQVD
-279 TATPVSE
+279 TSTPVSE
-286 LQKQNLPVTYLKEKY
+286 LQKQNLPSSNLKERY
-301 GKVNVPVDW
+301 GNISPPVDW
-310 RIKLDDPNPTPISTI
+310 RIKLNNPNPTPISTI

-348 DEDMSL
+348 DDDMSL

-363 NQGVVGF
+363 NEGVVGF
-370 LPNEMIDQTVFRE
+370 LPNEMIDQSVFRE
-383 QRQVME
+383 QRQLME

-436 TQNIQPNI
+436 TQNIQPNV

-474 AMYDGAYPLYHRIDP
+474 AMNGGSYPLYHRIDP

-500 RLEEMPRRTQ
+500 RLDEMPRRTQ

-589 YSREVG
+589 YSRQVG

-642 NVGFSAGSYSPS
+642 HAHFSSGM
-654 IRQ
+654 

>member
-1 MTNKILMEINP
+1 MSNKIQQNMLNP
-12 NNRLWIDNIESLVS
+12 NNKIWIDNIESLFS
-26 SFQIFPKKENSKE
+26 SFQIFPNKENSKE

-56 FFIQS
+56 YFIQTR
-61 KKDLKKK
+61 KDVKKK
-68 RHIEVIILFII
+68 KHIEVIILFII

-84 TVFYFRSTKKE
+84 IVFYFRSTKKE

-104 SINNNNNNLYNLR
+104 SINNNNNNNLYNLR

-182 YIDEFDPRVNTYRDD
+182 YVDEFDPRVNTYRDD

-210 NGNLVQNNKNVTPLP
+210 NGNLVQNDNNGMSPLP
-225 VSNGGMIDEG
+225 
-235 SSSRNLDDLR
+235 
-245 IRQNGQVL
+245 
-253 NPENVMRT
+253 RT
-261 TDVDNTQWMPT
+261 GEMSDNDNTQLTPT
-272 SLNKQAD
+272 SLNKQTD
-279 TATPVSE
+279 NSTPVSE
-286 LQKQNLPVTYLKEKY
+286 LQQQNLPVTYLKEKY
-301 GKVNVPVDW
+301 GQINKPADW
-310 RIKLDDPNPTPISTI
+310 RIRVDNPNPTPISTI
-325 SERYNYQD
+325 SERYNYD
-333 MPQNKNFIKYIPLRG
+333 DVKNRNFIKYIPLRG
-348 DEDMSL
+348 NEDMSM
-354 KRPEVTLAN
+354 KQPELTLAN

-370 LPNEMIDQTVFRE
+370 LPNEMINETVFRE

-403 DPNALPPKNLMIN
+403 DPNKLPPKNLMIN

-444 YSFSDTAEPINANMG
+444 YSFSDTAEPINANIG

-474 AMYDGAYPLYHRIDP
+474 AMSDGAYPLYHRIDP
-489 QLVREGGIPKG
+489 QLVREGGISKQ

-515 NTYDTIDGSVNF
+515 STYDTIDGSVNF

-536 GYGDEYRSYVDVNL
+536 GYGDEYRSYVDINL

-589 YSREVG
+589 YSRQVG

-642 NVGFSAGSYSPS
+642 HSNFSSGM
-654 IRQ
+654 

>member
-1 MTNKILMEINP
+1 MTNLNNKI
-12 NNRLWIDNIESLVS
+12 WIDNIESLFS

-45 SRLLILVFLVF
+45 SRLLIIIFLVF
-56 FFIQS
+56 FFIQRSEKVIS
-61 KKDLKKK
+61 KKNKIRLIFPSNQVDV
-68 RHIEVIILFII
+68 VIFFVI

-84 TVFYFRSTKKE
+84 ILFYFRSTKKE
-95 YFKELNKLS
+95 YFKELNYLS
-104 SINNNNNNLYNLR
+104 SINNNNNFNNL
-117 EMDTAPVYK
+117 EKMDTPPVYK
-126 YPLLQTSKSMEK
+126 YPLLQTSKATEK

-148 SHDSDIWSFPSYK
+148 SHDREIWSLPSYK
-161 HSATNNNRMG
+161 HSAVNDNSMG
-171 YVLTDEYEDLN
+171 FNLTDEYEPLN
-182 YIDEFDPRVNTYRDD
+182 YIDEFDPRVNTYRSD
-197 FGLLNLNQYCNKQ
+197 FGLLNLNEYCNGQ
-210 NGNLVQNNKNVTPLP
+210 NGNIK
-225 VSNGGMIDEG
+225 S
-235 SSSRNLDDLR
+235 
-245 IRQNGQVL
+245 
-253 NPENVMRT
+253 
-261 TDVDNTQWMPT
+261 
-272 SLNKQAD
+272 
-279 TATPVSE
+279 
-286 LQKQNLPVTYLKEKY
+286 QNLPSQNPSENIGSPGSKSNPQYVTIVDMKKPEEISQGGY
-301 GKVNVPVDW
+301 GKMSPPVDW
-310 RIKLDDPNPTPISTI
+310 RVPVDEPKVTPISTI
-325 SERYNYQD
+325 KERYNYND
-333 MPQNKNFIKYIPLRG
+333 MKNQNFIKYIPLRAN
-348 DEDMSL
+348 DDMSER
-354 KRPEVTLAN
+354 RPEVTIAN
-363 NQGVVGF
+363 NEQVAGF
-370 LPNEMIDQTVFRE
+370 LPNEMIDQSVFRE
-383 QRQVME
+383 QRQIME
-389 DSKLRNRAAHMYTS
+389 NDKLKNRALHMYTT
-403 DPNALPPKNLMIN
+403 DKNILPPENLLIN
-416 KTPISM
+416 KTPVSM

-589 YSREVG
+589 YNRQVG

-642 NVGFSAGSYSPS
+642 HAHFSSGM
-654 IRQ
+654 

>member
-1 MTNKILMEINP
+1 MSIQNIQNP
-12 NNRLWIDNIESLVS
+12 NNLLWIDNIESLFY
-26 SFQIFPKKENSKE
+26 SFNIFPKKENSKE
-39 ENFNNI
+39 ENFNNV
-45 SRLLILVFLVF
+45 SRLLILIFLIF
-56 FFIQS
+56 YFIQPFQKVSRSS
-61 KKDLKKK
+61 KERKN
-68 RHIEVIILFII
+68 RNIEIMVLFILSLFLLI
-79 SMFIL
+79 I
-84 TVFYFRSTKKE
+84 FYFSSTKKE
-95 YFKELNKLS
+95 YFKELNNLS
-104 SINNNNNNLYNLR
+104 SINNNNINTNIIDK
-117 EMDTAPVYK
+117 MDTPPVYK

-148 SHDSDIWSFPSYK
+148 SHDGDIWSFPSYK

-171 YVLTDEYEDLN
+171 FNLTDEYEPLN

-210 NGNLVQNNKNVTPLP
+210 NGNINNVSQQIDSDIIEDSQQKTKNDNTTMLKDVQNEDKTPIKVINK
-225 VSNGGMIDEG
+225 GG
-235 SSSRNLDDLR
+235 
-245 IRQNGQVL
+245 
-253 NPENVMRT
+253 
-261 TDVDNTQWMPT
+261 
-272 SLNKQAD
+272 
-279 TATPVSE
+279 
-286 LQKQNLPVTYLKEKY
+286 Y
-301 GKVNVPVDW
+301 GKPSPPADW
-310 RIKLDDPNPTPISTI
+310 RVQVDYPNPTPISTI
-325 SERYNYQD
+325 RERYNYQD
-333 MPQNKNFIKYIPLRG
+333 IPQQQQTLLKYIPLKG
-348 DEDMSL
+348 NDDMSER
-354 KRPEVTLAN
+354 RPEITLAN
-363 NQGVVGF
+363 NEQVAGF
-370 LPNEMIDQTVFRE
+370 LPNEMIEQTVFMDQKQMMKDNR
-383 QRQVME
+383 M
-389 DSKLRNRAAHMYTS
+389 KNRAAHMYTINP
-403 DPNALPPKNLMIN
+403 DALPPQNLLIN

-515 NTYDTIDGSVNF
+515 NTYDTIDGSINF

-578 FVDPMGRIKPE
+578 FIDPMGRVKPE
-589 YSREVG
+589 YSRDVG
-595 LNDVKE
+595 LNDVKST
-601 NVQSQ
+601 VQNQ

-635 APLRKDA
+635 APLRKDSHA
-642 NVGFSAGSYSPS
+642 HFSSGM
-654 IRQ
+654 

>member
-1 MTNKILMEINP
+1 
-12 NNRLWIDNIESLVS
+12 
-26 SFQIFPKKENSKE
+26 
-39 ENFNNI
+39 
-45 SRLLILVFLVF
+45 
-56 FFIQS
+56 
-61 KKDLKKK
+61 
-68 RHIEVIILFII
+68 
-79 SMFIL
+79 MFIL
-84 TVFYFRSTKKE
+84 IVFYFRSTKKE

-104 SINNNNNNLYNLR
+104 SINNNNNNNLYNLR

-182 YIDEFDPRVNTYRDD
+182 YVDEFDPRVNTYRDD

-210 NGNLVQNNKNVTPLP
+210 NGNLVQNDNNGMSPLP
-225 VSNGGMIDEG
+225 
-235 SSSRNLDDLR
+235 
-245 IRQNGQVL
+245 
-253 NPENVMRT
+253 RT
-261 TDVDNTQWMPT
+261 GEMSDNDNTQLTPT
-272 SLNKQAD
+272 SLNKQTD
-279 TATPVSE
+279 NSTPVSE
-286 LQKQNLPVTYLKEKY
+286 LQQQNLPVTYLKEKY
-301 GKVNVPVDW
+301 GQINKPADW
-310 RIKLDDPNPTPISTI
+310 RIRVDNPNPTPISTI
-325 SERYNYQD
+325 SERYNYD
-333 MPQNKNFIKYIPLRG
+333 DVKNRNFIKYIPLRG
-348 DEDMSL
+348 NEDMSM
-354 KRPEVTLAN
+354 KQPELTLAN

-370 LPNEMIDQTVFRE
+370 LPNEMINETVFRE

-403 DPNALPPKNLMIN
+403 DPNKLPPKNLMIN

-444 YSFSDTAEPINANMG
+444 YSFSDTAEPINANIG

-474 AMYDGAYPLYHRIDP
+474 AMSDGAYPLYHRIDP
-489 QLVREGGIPKG
+489 QLVREGGISKQ

-515 NTYDTIDGSVNF
+515 STYDTIDGSVNF

-536 GYGDEYRSYVDVNL
+536 GYGDEYRSYVDINL

-589 YSREVG
+589 YSRQVG

-642 NVGFSAGSYSPS
+642 HSNFSSGM
-654 IRQ
+654 

>member
-1 MTNKILMEINP
+1 
-12 NNRLWIDNIESLVS
+12 
-26 SFQIFPKKENSKE
+26 
-39 ENFNNI
+39 
-45 SRLLILVFLVF
+45 
-56 FFIQS
+56 
-61 KKDLKKK
+61 
-68 RHIEVIILFII
+68 
-79 SMFIL
+79 
-84 TVFYFRSTKKE
+84 
-95 YFKELNKLS
+95 
-104 SINNNNNNLYNLR
+104 
-117 EMDTAPVYK
+117 
-126 YPLLQTSKSMEK
+126 
-138 LSPTP
+138 
-143 IIYPR
+143 
-148 SHDSDIWSFPSYK
+148 
-161 HSATNNNRMG
+161 
-171 YVLTDEYEDLN
+171 
-182 YIDEFDPRVNTYRDD
+182 
-197 FGLLNLNQYCNKQ
+197 
-210 NGNLVQNNKNVTPLP
+210 
-225 VSNGGMIDEG
+225 MIDE
-235 SSSRNLDDLR
+235 
-245 IRQNGQVL
+245 
-253 NPENVMRT
+253 
-261 TDVDNTQWMPT
+261 
-272 SLNKQAD
+272 
-279 TATPVSE
+279 
-286 LQKQNLPVTYLKEKY
+286 
-301 GKVNVPVDW
+301 
-310 RIKLDDPNPTPISTI
+310 
-325 SERYNYQD
+325 
-333 MPQNKNFIKYIPLRG
+333 
-348 DEDMSL
+348 
-354 KRPEVTLAN
+354 
-363 NQGVVGF
+363 
-370 LPNEMIDQTVFRE
+370 TVFRE

-474 AMYDGAYPLYHRIDP
+474 AMNDGSYPLYHRIDP

-536 GYGDEYRSYVDVNL
+536 GYGDEYRSYVDINL

-589 YSREVG
+589 YSRQVG

-635 APLRKDA
+635 APLRKDSHA
-642 NVGFSAGSYSPS
+642 HFSSGM
-654 IRQ
+654 